1 MVTWSSSNTSRAT
14 VDPTTGAVTG
24 VSPGAVDIIA
34 TAQDGSGVVGR
45 RSITV
50 SAAKT
55 DVTVTGTQGTLTNQT
70 PLVLFVGLTT
80 TVSVSV
86 QPNNATNQ
94 NFTWST
100 NPNSSIATR
109 NGNTFRGVSEG
120 ITNATVSTTDGNRQ
134 ASFRIVVATR
144 LPQPRT
150 RGIRNA
156 QYMHAGPGT
165 TFDRVA
171 WLSANQ
177 QVVVYAVLGNY
188 YLVVDGPRAGFVPR
202 ASVVEITGSTRQV
215 SLRNYTNRPLGTF
228 SANAPNGFAV
238 GTRFAYSFEIIH
250 GLFNS
255 YQGHHLYRYDIVA
268 RSLVRMTGQNIH
280 PNGLGHANDIALVEI
295 PGGNTYMFV
304 TVFQSG
310 NSNFNNAIVQLRINN
325 NNNTYEEVARFITSY
340 LPPNPP
346 ANHNPNRVISGISV
360 ISRSGGNLQLLL
372 RGTAGTGGANARF
385 FRGTIRYNNH
395 TSGTINLVP
404 AFRIYEGGHPLP
416 DGWSRQGMHLEGS
429 RLYHSLSSSGA
440 TSNQSVILVYNAA
453 PLIGLNNSTTL
464 SPHNG
469 DPWRFIGPTGSTF
482 EVEAFGIR
490 NGEMWFLRDTGTR
503 ANAGIYTAVR
513 RP

>member
-156 QYMHAGPGT
+156 QYMHAGQGT
-165 TFDRVA
+165 TCVRVA

-177 QVVVYAVLGNY
+177 HVLVYAVLVNY
-188 YLVVDGPRAGFVPR
+188 
-202 ASVVEITGSTRQV
+202 
-215 SLRNYTNRPLGTF
+215 
-228 SANAPNGFAV
+228 
-238 GTRFAYSFEIIH
+238 
-250 GLFNS
+250 
-255 YQGHHLYRYDIVA
+255 
-268 RSLVRMTGQNIH
+268 
-280 PNGLGHANDIALVEI
+280 
-295 PGGNTYMFV
+295 
-304 TVFQSG
+304 
-310 NSNFNNAIVQLRINN
+310 
-325 NNNTYEEVARFITSY
+325 
-340 LPPNPP
+340 
-346 ANHNPNRVISGISV
+346 
-360 ISRSGGNLQLLL
+360 
-372 RGTAGTGGANARF
+372 
-385 FRGTIRYNNH
+385 
-395 TSGTINLVP
+395 
-404 AFRIYEGGHPLP
+404 
-416 DGWSRQGMHLEGS
+416 
-429 RLYHSLSSSGA
+429 
-440 TSNQSVILVYNAA
+440 
-453 PLIGLNNSTTL
+453 
-464 SPHNG
+464 
-469 DPWRFIGPTGSTF
+469 
-482 EVEAFGIR
+482 
-490 NGEMWFLRDTGTR
+490 
-503 ANAGIYTAVR
+503 
-513 RP
+513 